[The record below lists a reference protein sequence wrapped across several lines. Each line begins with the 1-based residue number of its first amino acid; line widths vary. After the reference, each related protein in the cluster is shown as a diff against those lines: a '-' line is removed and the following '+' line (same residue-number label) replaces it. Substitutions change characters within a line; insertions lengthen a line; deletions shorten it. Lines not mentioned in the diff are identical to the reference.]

1 MRTFLHLRGPRH
13 PYFHVHP
20 LHGSFSLITT
30 MLLAGLLVL
39 ALAMTA
45 R

>member
-1 MRTFLHLRGPRH
+1 MRTFLHLRTRD
-13 PYFHVHP
+13 PYFHAHP

-39 ALAMTA
+39 ALVMTA